1 MTDTSQH
8 IDSFTMQDSGT
19 GVVWTMSWDASGQ
32 ASYKVVDTN
41 GNVVSA
47 EPPSFVLNAVSEREA
62 KRNSE
67 AKPEGA
73 KGAENK
79 ESKEAPENSKSSSE
93 HKSKARD
100 YKEVMGEFVSKN
112 PGLKS
117 ISISSKGEIKTNPP
131 EMIKNLSEED
141 KKVWADYFQK
151 FNRKEQVNDTPRG
164 LVDKFE
170 DRGGVKPLVRGP
182 FKEELKQSFNQIM
195 ADGKDILNEAVRV
208 PKDLIKAA
216 NLIVQG
222 KFRELGDR
230 LALRIHDNLEAMGV
244 LSDRAQ
250 ERIAEANKKIEDRL
264 GIANREKNPDLP
276 SRMVGGAVRSGKS
289 AMAQLRGVNGKDERP
304 SKASDGQ
311 RVQPV
316 PARGGAGR

>member
-32 ASYKVVDTN
+32 VSYKGVDAN
-41 GNVVSA
+41 GNTVSA
-47 EPPSFVLNAVSEREA
+47 EPTSFVLNAVSEREA

-67 AKPEGA
+67 AKPEEA

-93 HKSKARD
+93 QKSKARD
-100 YKEVMGEFVSKN
+100 SKEVMGEFVSKN

-141 KKVWADYFQK
+141 KKFWADYLQK
-151 FNRKEQVNDTPRG
+151 FDRKEQVNDTPRG

-170 DRGGVKPLVRGP
+170 GRGGVTSLARGSLKECFKRDFNNMVAYEKNVLNDMVR
-182 FKEELKQSFNQIM
+182 M
-195 ADGKDILNEAVRV
+195 T
-208 PKDLIKAA
+208 KDLVKAGR
-216 NLIVQG
+216 LIAQG
-222 KFRELGDR
+222 KFRELRDR
-230 LALRIHDNLEAMGV
+230 AALRVHDNLEALGV

-250 ERIAEANKKIEDRL
+250 GRIAKANKKIEDRL
-264 GIANREKNPDLP
+264 GIVNREKNPDFVTQ
-276 SRMVGGAVRSGKS
+276 RYGEGVRSVKS
-289 AMAQLRGVNGKDERP
+289 MVAQLRGAGENA
-304 SKASDGQ
+304 SKTSRGQ
-311 RVQPV
+311 RIQNV
-316 PARGGAGR
+316 PACNGAER

>member
-32 ASYKVVDTN
+32 VSYKGVDAN
-41 GNVVSA
+41 GNTVSA

-67 AKPEGA
+67 AKPEEA

-93 HKSKARD
+93 QKSKARD
-100 YKEVMGEFVSKN
+100 SKEVMGEFVSKN

-131 EMIKNLSEED
+131 EMVKNLSEED
-141 KKVWADYFQK
+141 KKFWTDYLRK
-151 FNRKEQVNDTPRG
+151 FDRKEQVNDTPRG

-170 DRGGVKPLVRGP
+170 GRGGVKSLARGSL
-182 FKEELKQSFNQIM
+182 KEDLKQTFNQM
-195 ADGKDILNEAVRV
+195 KADGKDVLNEVVRL
-208 PKDLIKAA
+208 PKDLVKAG
-216 NLIVQG
+216 NLIAQG
-222 KFRELGDR
+222 KFRELRDR

-244 LSDRAQ
+244 LSERTQ
-250 ERIAEANKKIEDRL
+250 ERINEANKKIEGRL
-264 GIANREKNPDLP
+264 GITNREKNPDLP
-276 SRMVGGAVRSGKS
+276 SRMVGRGVHLGKRVVS
-289 AMAQLRGVNGKDERP
+289 ELRGIGENA
-304 SKASDGQ
+304 SKTSRGQ
-311 RVQPV
+311 RIQNV
-316 PARGGAGR
+316 PARNGAER